1 MQDFEYQNK
10 EEKEVLDEEIF
21 DELLDRL
28 NILSNS
34 LDSSI
39 QDYANKSYYLNCKI
53 KSIKEVKKRIK
64 KNIAVVLASLGILT
78 SIPIYVTS
86 KLTTNWTL
94 VPLTTYTYEEGK
106 LPQAVTKYVPLSND
120 LKEKKYIVLMEPYN
134 KLNYRN
140 TTAYDV
146 SDIDLSSPL
155 EYYDLDLSKIN
166 DKIKSVESKTEKTE
180 DNENIQSK
188 KLIIEKID
196 FNDKKKDES
205 ISFLL
210 ASFYGIYI
218 FLLSV
223 FEVIYSVEI
232 SDGYLFIVSK
242 IKKIKD
248 GITIVGLD
256 KSELNKI
263 KEQLNEVI
271 SQINEIISQSE
282 ELSRKWNEEFERN
295 KDLMSDPSLLLSKYD
310 ELIESIKTKCSNVKL
325 ERKRYE

>member
-39 QDYANKSYYLNCKI
+39 QDYVNKSYYLNCKI

-64 KNIAVVLASLGILT
+64 KNIAVILASLSIVT

-94 VPLTTYTYEEGK
+94 VPLTTYIYEEGK
-106 LPQAVTKYVPLSND
+106 LPQAVTKYVHLSSD

-140 TTAYDV
+140 TTEYDV

-166 DKIKSVESKTEKTE
+166 DKIETIEYKTEETE
-180 DNENIQSK
+180 DDENTQSK

-205 ISFLL
+205 NFCNMVI
-210 ASFYGIYI
+210 FYGIYI
-218 FLLSV
+218 FFLSV

-248 GITIVGLD
+248 GITIAGLD

-271 SQINEIISQSE
+271 SEINEIISQSE

-295 KDLMSDPSLLLSKYD
+295 KDLMSDPSLLLSRYD
-310 ELIESIKTKCSNVKL
+310 ELIESIKTKCLNVKL
-325 ERKRYE
+325 ERRRYE